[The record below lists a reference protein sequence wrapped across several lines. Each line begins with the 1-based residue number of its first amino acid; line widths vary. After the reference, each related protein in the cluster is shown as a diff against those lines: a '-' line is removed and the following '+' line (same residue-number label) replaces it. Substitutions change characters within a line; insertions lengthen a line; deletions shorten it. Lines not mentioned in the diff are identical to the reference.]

1 MEPVNNASARSYLDF
16 QGLGELKGQAARDGK
31 AALRETAQQ
40 FEAMFLQMMMKSMRE
55 SIEKSDLVQSGHTE
69 TFEGMF
75 DREVSVAM
83 AKRNSLGLADMLVQA
98 QERQMGSIS
107 TAEALQARQ
116 AGAADKADKADK
128 ADVRRLD
135 APVPAIPLQAAPQVF
150 DPLKRPGGP
159 LPINP
164 AKLGLGVSR

>member
-1 MEPVNNASARSYLDF
+1 MEPVNNANARSYLDF

-55 SIEKSDLVQSGHTE
+55 SIDKSDLVQSNHTE

-83 AKRNSLGLADMLVQA
+83 AKRNSMGLADMLVQN

-107 TAEALQARQ
+107 TAEALQARD
-116 AGAADKADKADK
+116 AGSAKSEI
-128 ADVRRLD
+128 RRLD
-135 APVPAIPLQAAPQVF
+135 APAQPLPLQAPPAAWE
-150 DPLKRPGGP
+150 PLKRPGGP
-159 LPINP
+159 LNINP